1 MEFEDTSALG
11 SFHRIVQID
20 TIEGADE
27 PDTERHASRE
37 RTKDVAEELDS
48 LRGVELG
55 RARSHGRLRSGGA
68 R

>member
-27 PDTERHASRE
+27 PDTERDASRE

-55 RARSHGRLRSGGA
+55 RTDVFVPAA
-68 R
+68 Y